1 MSNLENEIT
10 QDNSSENVT
19 VKIDAS
25 QLSEVKDIKTF
36 NNITVDEVFKKKVN
50 FLGLMQ
56 QIYGVLLIIAG
67 GLYCLTIIGAIFGI
81 PIIIIG
87 MKVFKSG
94 EAYKKSMLTL
104 EGKDLKDGLI
114 LFSDAIYI
122 YLIIILTLTFIFGGI
137 LIVALIGAS
146 LR

>member
-1 MSNLENEIT
+1 MSELVVNET
-10 QDNSSENVT
+10 NPS
-19 VKIDAS
+19 IDS
-25 QLSEVKDIKTF
+25 RRNYDTISTIS
-36 NNITVDEVFKKKVN
+36 VDEVFKKKMN
-50 FLGLMQ
+50 FLGLVQ
-56 QIYGVLLIIAG
+56 QILGVIMVIFG
-67 GLYCLTIIGAIFGI
+67 GLYSLSIIGAILGVPFI
-81 PIIIIG
+81 FIG
-87 MKVFKSG
+87 LKMFRSG
-94 EAYKKSMLTL
+94 EAYKKSMFTL